1 VSLATLGDVACS
13 RVRVQWPAWGRAWA
27 DVELTEAT
35 TLTGAQTLK
44 IADVT
49 HAVTVV
55 SGGVVDGSARYRCVA
70 GAGGWGKLLP
80 RKGYNN
86 DAGVKA
92 ANIIRDAAASC
103 GETLGTIPVKVLGP
117 HFVRMH
123 NRPASFALNHLMPNA
138 WYVDTAGVTQFGVRA
153 SAEYTG
159 GGTVLRT
166 DLAAGVIELGL
177 DAVGNL
183 APGVVVNGHGPATD
197 VELVLDAKK
206 LVGRVL
212 FARQINRRQA
222 ALKKIIESLFPALAY
237 AATYEFRVVTQS
249 GERLNLQPARVAS
262 GMSDLE
268 NVPVRPGVA
277 GFKSEVAL
285 GELVLVVFA
294 DGDPSRPQVI
304 AHDHADAPGWLPTL
318 TQFGDGDF
326 LAKKSAIDAIQQALD
341 THSHPYFLGPTP
353 PPATPIGP
361 QESCAKLKGE

>member
-1 VSLATLGDVACS
+1 MSLATFGDVACS
-13 RVRVQWPAWGRAWA
+13 RVRMQLPAWGRAWA

-35 TLTGAQTLK
+35 TLTGLQTLK
-44 IADVT
+44 IADVS
-49 HAVTVV
+49 HAMTIVA
-55 SGGVVDGSARYRCVA
+55 GGSVDGTARYRCVA

-86 DAGVKA
+86 DAGIKA

-103 GETLGTIPVKVLGP
+103 GERLGTIPVKVLGP
-117 HFVRMH
+117 HFVRVH
-123 NRPASFALNHLMPNA
+123 DKPASFALNHLMPNA
-138 WYVDTAGVTQFGVRA
+138 WYVDDAGVTQFGTRA
-153 SAEYTG
+153 TATYAG

-166 DLAAGVIELGL
+166 DLAAGVIELGV
-177 DAVGNL
+177 DSIGNL
-183 APGVVVNGHGPATD
+183 VPGVVVNGRGPATD
-197 VELVLDAKK
+197 VEYELDSKK
-206 LVGRVL
+206 LVVRVL
-212 FARQINRRQA
+212 FARQISRRKA

-237 AATYEFRVVTQS
+237 AATYEFRVVTQN
-249 GERLNLQPARVAS
+249 GERLNLQPARIAS

-277 GFKSEVAL
+277 GFRSQVSL

-326 LAKKSAIDAIQQALD
+326 LAKKSAVDAIQMNLD

-353 PPATPIGP
+353 PQAAPIGP
-361 QESCAKLKGE
+361 QESCSKLKGE